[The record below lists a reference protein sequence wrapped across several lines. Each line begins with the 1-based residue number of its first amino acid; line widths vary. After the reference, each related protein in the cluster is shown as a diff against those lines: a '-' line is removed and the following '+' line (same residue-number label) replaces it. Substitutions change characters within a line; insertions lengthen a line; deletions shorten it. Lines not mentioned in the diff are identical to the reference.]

1 MEPQDA
7 TGLELDRLARRLL
20 AAHGC
25 AEYVM
30 TDAAVGAVLGEVRD
44 SGDAVPLLK
53 QLLRW
58 VGHGR
63 DEVERLAA
71 ARGTAF
77 DLAALADEAPEYGV
91 PAGVARQVVCCLQ
104 LMELP
109 GELAGRELDA
119 AVRRQEGSYGGV
131 SAILGTSG
139 FFLLVALRAAELQQ
153 VPATHQQV
161 MAGWFVA
168 EECGRCGD

>member
-1 MEPQDA
+1 MEPHDA
-7 TGLELDRLARRLL
+7 AGLELDRLARRLL

-25 AEYVM
+25 ADYVM
-30 TDAAVGAVLGEVRD
+30 TDAAVGAALGEVRD
-44 SGDAVPLLK
+44 SGDAMPLLR

-58 VGHGR
+58 IGHGR
-63 DEVERLAA
+63 GEAERLAA

-77 DLAALADEAPEYGV
+77 DLAALAAEAPEYGV

-109 GELAGRELDA
+109 GELAGRELNA
-119 AVRRQEGSYGGV
+119 AIGTLLSSYGV

-139 FFLLVALRAAELQQ
+139 FFLLVALRAAELQP
-153 VPATHQQV
+153 VPTTHQQV
-161 MAGWFVA
+161 MADWFVA
-168 EECGRCGD
+168 EECDRCGD